1 MSNTG
6 VSPDPVNNT
15 VVWLSPSATAF
26 SCLCE
31 PCLEAARLS
40 GALFA
45 DALSSA
51 SVRGS
56 VAPDAVVTVVRCEA
70 GHELVLRRV
79 ERPPA
84 LERPDDRQLQ
94 IA

>member
-1 MSNTG
+1 MT
-6 VSPDPVNNT
+6 T
-15 VVWLSPSATAF
+15 VWISPSATAF

-31 PCLEAARLS
+31 TCLEGARRAGL
-40 GALFA
+40 LFA
-45 DALSSA
+45 EVLMVS

-56 VAPDAVVTVVRCEA
+56 IAAETDVAVARCTS
-70 GHELVLRRV
+70 GHEITLRRV

-84 LERPDDRQLQ
+84 LVRPDDRQLQ

>member
-1 MSNTG
+1 MRDARPTI
-6 VSPDPVNNT
+6 
-15 VVWLSPSATAF
+15 VWLSPSASSF

-31 PCLEAARLS
+31 PCLEQARLA

-45 DALSSA
+45 DALRIA

-56 VAPDAVVTVVRCEA
+56 MAVETMAASVRCAA

-79 ERPPA
+79 ERPPGLA
-84 LERPDDRQLQ
+84 HPDERQLQ
-94 IA
+94 LA

>member
-1 MSNTG
+1 MSTTG
-6 VSPDPVNNT
+6 VGPDPVNNT

-45 DALSSA
+45 DALAHA
-51 SVRGS
+51 SVR
-56 VAPDAVVTVVRCEA
+56 R
-70 GHELVLRRV
+70 
-79 ERPPA
+79 
-84 LERPDDRQLQ
+84 
-94 IA
+94 